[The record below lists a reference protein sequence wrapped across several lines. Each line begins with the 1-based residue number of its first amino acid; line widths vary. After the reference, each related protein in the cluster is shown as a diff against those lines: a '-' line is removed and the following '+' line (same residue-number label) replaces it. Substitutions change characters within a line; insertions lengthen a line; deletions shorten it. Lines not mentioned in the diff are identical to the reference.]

1 MQTKHPTKV
10 TTKTD
15 KNLDKEIDNNEVTIR
30 LRGVEILGAIKT
42 ESLNDYIAQKINKS
56 KEINLK

>member
-1 MQTKHPTKV
+1 MGIIG
-10 TTKTD
+10 
-15 KNLDKEIDNNEVTIR
+15 DKEIDNNEVTIR
-30 LRGVEILGAIKT
+30 LRGGEIVGAIKT